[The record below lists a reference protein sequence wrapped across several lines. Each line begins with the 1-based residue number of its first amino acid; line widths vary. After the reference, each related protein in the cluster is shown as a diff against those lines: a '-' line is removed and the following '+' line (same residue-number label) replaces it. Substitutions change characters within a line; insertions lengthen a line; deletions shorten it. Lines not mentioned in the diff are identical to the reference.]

1 MKNYDLIMMSFDGAT
16 VKDSTHETIESAI
29 DTASDLGSKWYF
41 YPFLF
46 IVSGSRI
53 VETGDGLIRM
63 SDKKSYSELMFKGR
77 KLETA
82 RKVFK
87 QTAAICEPDTD
98 CYQFEGIMIHNNKH
112 LIRG

>member
-1 MKNYDLIMMSFDGAT
+1 MKNYDLIMMSFDGTT
-16 VKDSTHETIESAI
+16 VKDSTHRTIEEA
-29 DTASDLGSKWYF
+29 DEACNNLGSKWFF
-41 YPFLF
+41 YPFPF

-53 VETGDGLIRM
+53 VACGGGLVRM
-63 SDKKSYSELMFKGR
+63 SDKKLYSELMFKGR

-87 QTAAICEPDTD
+87 QTSEICDPETD
-98 CYQFEGIMIHNNKH
+98 CYQFEGIMIRNNKH